1 MGVGQGE
8 KPGIPAGKG
17 FVGLGKT
24 EERRGERGSCAL
36 TGIPEDGEAGGGF
49 QRGWRR
55 NPEGLEG
62 LEWGGWKGIPERG
75 FLRKERPDED
85 FRTGIPV
92 DRESGG
98 EFLWVEGLQW
108 APAAGDPRWE
118 DPEGRIPEDGG
129 AGEGIPRTESPGGI
143 PEGGSLGTEGPEGKS
158 WSGNSC
164 EWRDRR
170 GWRRVW
176 DS

>member
-8 KPGIPAGKG
+8 NPGIPAGKG

-24 EERRGERGSCAL
+24 EECRGGRGSCAL
-36 TGIPEDGEAGGGF
+36 RGIPEDGEAGGGF

-75 FLRKERPDED
+75 FLRKEGMEGGFLRKERLDED

-92 DRESGG
+92 DRVWRGIPVGGRSAMGSGSGG
-98 EFLWVEGLQW
+98 SPL
-108 APAAGDPRWE
+108 
-118 DPEGRIPEDGG
+118 GRP
-129 AGEGIPRTESPGGI
+129 
-143 PEGGSLGTEGPEGKS
+143 
-158 WSGNSC
+158 
-164 EWRDRR
+164 
-170 GWRRVW
+170 
-176 DS
+176 